1 MEVNGGTGLAVGKNV
16 TPDIKMRIPDG
27 VHFTTE
33 GPRYYDQFGKSSSLY
48 KDNLREPQF
57 HDWMKEFAENL
68 KKTAGEK
75 TVLPAGTQELLD
87 APYMDEANAALERY
101 LRSKYTD
108 DRTINPKL
116 KTIMPD
122 KEGRLH
128 ITYGDNQTGMVM
140 RSSIDDNLIKSTSPV
155 LSEIT
160 TGVSDAKIVAR
171 TAENSRAGE
180 LMAHAG
186 MVQESK
192 LPLLSNDAAT
202 AAQAVIR
209 SSKQV
214 GDDILEEG
222 LEVASRVVGKRAS
235 RNCI

>member
-1 MEVNGGTGLAVGKNV
+1 MQ
-16 TPDIKMRIPDG
+16 IPKG

-33 GPRYYDQFGKSSSLY
+33 GPRYYNQFGKSSSLY

-57 HDWMKEFAENL
+57 HDWMKKFAENL
-68 KKTAGEK
+68 KKTVGEK
-75 TVLPAGTQELLD
+75 TILPAGTQELLD
-87 APYMDEANAALERY
+87 TPYMDEGNAALEKY
-101 LRSKYTD
+101 LKSKYTD

-116 KTIMPD
+116 ETIMPD

-128 ITYGDNQTGMVM
+128 FTYGDNQTGMVM

-160 TGVSDAKIVAR
+160 TGVSDATVVAR
-171 TAENSRAGE
+171 AAENTRTGE

-186 MVQESK
+186 MFQESK
-192 LPLLSNDAAT
+192 LPLLSDDAAS
-202 AAQAVIR
+202 AAKAVIQ

-214 GDDILEEG
+214 GDDFLEETVG
-222 LEVASRVVGKRAS
+222 LVGSAAAKRSS